1 MSGENEDYK
10 DYWLLGPAFLFLIA
24 IGPLPYE
31 FYMLLRLVSVPLFGI
46 LMFHSLLRYRPESSN
61 WYIWMFLGFGLLY
74 NPFVPV
80 YLTKDLWIVFN
91 IVTAVIIATYWYA
104 INNLPENDGEEKDVS
119 LSEVLN
125 PASPM
130 KGEEETTNVLMQMV
144 DQTLRMQAFVS
155 LGVDALSEDDFVSG
169 YIGGYCDAVSQ
180 INGKDNNS
188 AEGAALL
195 AVGFLAV
202 YKTEVPIENFLKN
215 QTNSTEIQEGIQVG
229 FQDVMDWLK
238 PSTEA
243 SKKTPDGLA
252 KYLLSSNEESAGLD
266 ADGGL
271 DIEDAVEQSPSRE
284 SVTIESM
291 VATANEYYG
300 KNVDTLLKLLRKN
313 KMHYSDD
320 GGETISVQMKK
331 DEPFYIIFG
340 TDRSEEM
347 PSMTIFG
354 SGIYIGITIFVM
366 GKDTHS
372 WAGSLEPTPASGKG
386 SSTETLFTI
395 LVNQHGVRDFNSI

>member
-144 DQTLRMQAFVS
+144 DQTLRMQALVS

-243 SKKTPDGLA
+243 SKKKPDGLA

-395 LVNQHGVRDFNSI
+395 LVSQHGVRDFNSI